1 MISKWMKDDVLT
13 AVQKLKPIAD
23 KAGLTMSQLSVAWVL
38 QNPNVSSAIVGAT
51 KPSQVKENVKAAGV
65 KLDAETMRAIDSALG
80 NLPEKDPAQN
90 ISPNPRA

>member
-1 MISKWMKDDVLT
+1 
-13 AVQKLKPIAD
+13 
-23 KAGLTMSQLSVAWVL
+23 L

-51 KPSQVKENVKAAGV
+51 KPSQVKENVKASGI
-65 KLDAETMRAIDSALG
+65 KLDAETLKAIDSALG